1 MLVVRA
7 VGIRQRNR
15 PLLVASLASTI
26 GTRRKCV
33 RFSRLLLRGVYLA
46 GDLQVYQ
53 FGCLS
58 TLASSTTWGLQQTR
72 SLRLTRSL
80 GQAINLLKFS
90 NRELAAF
97 LSFHEAVNPHI
108 SLGATGGPRDLAAG
122 RAAAGKGAAADP
134 FPVDQIA
141 GTPAGLHEHAWREI
155 CLVLSSTRERSIARH
170 FLEALEATGWLGRPV
185 ADIARDAGCDPS
197 EAEAVLEKIQHI
209 DPPGLFARSLAE
221 CLRLQAED
229 AEVLTEDLA
238 CLLDNLPMLAR
249 GEFDELAKVC
259 GCSRK
264 DIAAH
269 FATIRGFNPKPGL
282 AFGGDDIGS
291 AAPDLV
297 VTMSGDS
304 IEVDLNRSSL
314 PTITVREATGLN
326 EADQRMLD
334 AAKSVARA
342 VERRN
347 ISTLQIATEIIRR
360 QPEFLRNGP
369 ASLKP
374 LTLRDVAEATGVHES
389 TVSRVTAGLRMD
401 TPRGP
406 MGLRDFFSGALATQ
420 GDPISS
426 AAVRTRIGEMIKAE
440 DPAQPL
446 SDAEIAARLSADG
459 IQIARRTV
467 TKYREGLRL
476 PGIAARRRGVSSRRS

>member
-1 MLVVRA
+1 M
-7 VGIRQRNR
+7 
-15 PLLVASLASTI
+15 
-26 GTRRKCV
+26 
-33 RFSRLLLRGVYLA
+33 
-46 GDLQVYQ
+46 
-53 FGCLS
+53 
-58 TLASSTTWGLQQTR
+58 ASSTSWVLQQTR
-72 SLRLTRSL
+72 LLRITRSL

-90 NRELAAF
+90 NHELAAF
-97 LSFHEAVNPHI
+97 LAFHEAVNPHL
-108 SLGATGGPRDLAAG
+108 SLAAIG
-122 RAAAGKGAAADP
+122 DPPDRAGTRAAAGKSAAADP

-141 GTPAGLHEHAWREI
+141 SAPASLHEHAWREI
-155 CLVLSSTRERSIARH
+155 CLVLSSARERSIAGH
-170 FLEALEATGWLGRPV
+170 FLEALEATGWLGRSV
-185 ADIARDAGCDPS
+185 ADIARDAGCDQR
-197 EAEAVLEKIQHI
+197 EADTILEKIQQI

-221 CLRLQAED
+221 CLRLQADD
-229 AEVLTEDLA
+229 AGVLTAELA

-249 GEFDELAKVC
+249 GEFDDLAKLC
-259 GCSRK
+259 GCRRK

-282 AFGGDDIGS
+282 AFGVADIGA

-297 VTMSGDS
+297 VTMRADS
-304 IEVDLNRSSL
+304 ITVDLNRSSL
-314 PTITVREATGLN
+314 PTVTVREATGLSA
-326 EADQRMLD
+326 ADQRMLD

-347 ISTLQIATEIIRR
+347 ISTLQIASEIIRR
-360 QPEFLRNGP
+360 QSEFLKDGP

-406 MGLRDFFSGALATQ
+406 MGLRDFFSGALATR
-420 GDPISS
+420 GDPIST
-426 AAVRTRIGEMIKAE
+426 AAVRTRIGAMIEAE
-440 DPAQPL
+440 NPAHPL
-446 SDAEIAARLSADG
+446 SDAEIATRLLDEG

>member
-1 MLVVRA
+1 MLKR
-7 VGIRQRNR
+7 
-15 PLLVASLASTI
+15 
-26 GTRRKCV
+26 
-33 RFSRLLLRGVYLA
+33 VYLA
-46 GDLQVYQ
+46 GGLHVYQ
-53 FGCLS
+53 FGRLS
-58 TLASSTTWGLQQTR
+58 TLASSTSWVLQQTR
-72 SLRLTRSL
+72 LLRITRSL

-97 LSFHEAVNPHI
+97 LAFHGAVNPHL
-108 SLGATGGPRDLAAG
+108 SLGAIGDPPD
-122 RAAAGKGAAADP
+122 RAAARAAAKKGAAADP

-141 GTPAGLHEHAWREI
+141 SAAAGLHEHAWREI
-155 CLVLSSTRERSIARH
+155 CLVLSSARERSIAGH
-170 FLEALEATGWLGRPV
+170 FLEALEATGWLGRSV
-185 ADIARDAGCDPS
+185 ADIARDAGCDRR
-197 EAEAVLEKIQHI
+197 EAEAILQKIQHI

-221 CLRLQAED
+221 CLKLQAED
-229 AEVLTEDLA
+229 AEVLTEELS

-249 GEFDELAKVC
+249 GEFDELAMVC

-282 AFGGDDIGS
+282 AFGFDDIGS

-297 VTMSGDS
+297 VSMSGDG
-304 IEVDLNRSSL
+304 IKVDLNRSSL
-314 PTITVREATGLN
+314 PTITVRDATGLT

-360 QPEFLRNGP
+360 QSEFLRDGP

-374 LTLRDVAEATGVHES
+374 LTLRDVAKATGLHES
-389 TVSRVTAGLRMD
+389 TVSRVTAGLRVD

-406 MGLRDFFSGALATQ
+406 LGLRDFFSGALATE
-420 GDPISS
+420 GDPIST
-426 AAVRTRIGEMIKAE
+426 AAVRTRIGAMIEAE
-440 DPAQPL
+440 DPAHPL
-446 SDAEIAARLSADG
+446 SDAEIAARLSDDG

-467 TKYREGLRL
+467 TKYREGLRM
-476 PGIAARRRGVSSRRS
+476 PGIAARRRGASSRRT